1 LLAAATVN
9 KALEHLVRLGI
20 VTELTKQKRNRL
32 FSFIVEIY
40 TNLSNDSFIN
50 FAGSGNSE

>member
-1 LLAAATVN
+1 MDVEVEILCV
-9 KALEHLVRLGI
+9 I
-20 VTELTKQKRNRL
+20 M
-32 FSFIVEIY
+32 FIVEIY